1 MTDLLHQ
8 GELFSIA
15 DLHRM
20 GLKALLVK
28 SGVQDPVTFLAEN
41 VVDHVA
47 IFKPDVG
54 MSIVITGV
62 KPKVLSKKP
71 SLQLDE
77 GS

>member
-1 MTDLLHQ
+1 MSELLHQ

-15 DLHRM
+15 DLRRM

-28 SGVQDPVTFLAEN
+28 SGVQDPATFLLDH
-41 VVDHVA
+41 VVDHVT

-54 MSIVITGV
+54 MSIVITGI
-62 KPKVLSKKP
+62 KPKVVSKKS
-71 SLQLDE
+71 SLPLEE